1 MRLIATSIVTACVLG
16 AAPAVCGQG
25 SKDHPSPRNVAIV
38 LFPGVETLDFAGPVE
53 VFASAYVA
61 DKRVFNTYTV
71 AETREPVKSMGVVT
85 LVPQYTLDDCPPPDV
100 VVVPGGNVP
109 EGGERLCAWLKAR
122 APKTEL
128 TMSVC
133 NGALLLSSAGLL
145 DGLEATTHKSAL
157 QTLALMD
164 PKVRVLTNRRYVDNG
179 RVMTTAGV
187 SAGIDGALHVVARMC
202 GDEVAWQTA
211 RHMEYDW
218 RPDEIEK
225 VHAQP
230 GRLVDGADALHFV
243 TQTQKIGLDGAV
255 AEYKKMDKPPSEN
268 EMNRWGYTLLR
279 AKRVDEAIAM
289 MRFVDAAF
297 PASSNASDSLSEAL
311 EVKGDMDGAKKAAQ
325 QCLVRLEGE
334 TEMPAAQRQLIRN
347 ASSSRIAR
355 LSGTPASKF
364 RFWCPAC
371 GGDCDTHGYLEGGK
385 CPGCAMELVEKS
397 G

>member
-1 MRLIATSIVTACVLG
+1 MRSLVLRIVALTLSV
-16 AAPAVCGQG
+16 APALCAQDA
-25 SKDHPSPRNVAIV
+25 KAHPSPRNVAVV

-53 VFASAYVA
+53 VFGSAYV
-61 DKRVFNTYTV
+61 DEKRAFNTYTV
-71 AETREPVKSMGVVT
+71 AASLEPVKSLGIVT

-100 VVVPGGNVP
+100 VVVPGGSVGDGN
-109 EGGERLCAWLKAR
+109 EKLCAWIKAR

-133 NGALLLSSAGLL
+133 NGALLLSAAGLL

-157 QTLALMD
+157 QQLALMD
-164 PKVRVLTNRRYVDNG
+164 PKVRVLTNRRFVDNG

-202 GDEVAWQTA
+202 GDEVAWKTA

-218 RPDEIEK
+218 RPDEIAK

-230 GRLVDGADALHFV
+230 ARLVDGADALHFV
-243 TQTQKIGLDGAV
+243 TQTQKIGLEGAV
-255 AEYKKMDKPPSEN
+255 AEYRKMDKPPTEN
-268 EMNRWGYTLLR
+268 EMNLWGYTLLR

-297 PASSNASDSLSEAL
+297 PASANASDSLSEAL
-311 EVKGDMDGAKKAAQ
+311 EAKGDVEGAKKAAQ

-347 ASSSRIAR
+347 ASSTRIAR
-355 LSGTPASKF
+355 LSGTPAGKF
-364 RFWCPAC
+364 RYWCPAC
-371 GGDCDTHGYLEGGK
+371 GGDCDTHGYLEPGK